1 MNLKVF
7 SMTFAKKALIFAS
20 LALVGA
26 GGAASARE
34 RLNAA
39 GATFPDN
46 IYSRWFSQLAKS
58 GGPKVNYQSVGSGAG
73 RKAFLDET
81 VSFAASDDPISA
93 RDKAKVSRGVLQIP
107 TVGGTIAL
115 GYNKPG
121 CTLKLTQKQAVSIF
135 MGSISDWKELG
146 CAAGK
151 ITVAHRSDGSGTTA
165 AFADSM
171 QAFSKEW
178 TLGTAKTLNWKV
190 GVGGKGNEGVA
201 GIIETTPGTIG
212 YINQSYVKGAIKAA
226 AVQNKSG
233 QFVLPSFKS
242 GKAAL
247 SGITLDGD
255 LAGSNPNPTAS
266 GAYPIATLTYLLVYR
281 TGNGS
286 KTDALKATINYM
298 LSDKAQAQADD
309 LGYVP
314 LSEGIQA
321 KAKAAVNLIKE

>member
-1 MNLKVF
+1 
-7 SMTFAKKALIFAS
+7 
-20 LALVGA
+20 
-26 GGAASARE
+26 
-34 RLNAA
+34 
-39 GATFPDN
+39 
-46 IYSRWFSQLAKS
+46 
-58 GGPKVNYQSVGSGAG
+58 
-73 RKAFLDET
+73 
-81 VSFAASDDPISA
+81 
-93 RDKAKVSRGVLQIP
+93 VLQIP
-107 TVGGTIAL
+107 TVGGTIAI

-121 CTLKLTQKQAVSIF
+121 CTLKLTQKQAVSVF

-201 GIIETTPGTIG
+201 GIIQTTPGSIG
-212 YINQSYVKGAIKAA
+212 YVNQSYVKGAIKAA

-242 GKAAL
+242 GQIAL
-247 SGITLDGD
+247 SGITVDAD
-255 LAGSNPNPTAS
+255 LAGTNPNPSAS

-286 KTDALKATINYM
+286 KTDAIKQTINYM

-309 LGYVP
+309 LDYVP
-314 LSEGIQA
+314 LSEAIQA
-321 KAKAAVNLIKE
+321 KAKAAVNKISN

>member
-1 MNLKVF
+1 
-7 SMTFAKKALIFAS
+7 MTFAKKALIVGS
-20 LALVGA
+20 LALLGA
-26 GGAASARE
+26 SGAASAAD

-39 GATFPDN
+39 GATFPEN

-58 GGPKVNYQSVGSGAG
+58 GGPKVNYQGIGSGGG
-73 RKAFLDET
+73 RKAFIDET
-81 VSFAASDDPISA
+81 VSFAASDDPITA
-93 RDKAKVSRGVLQIP
+93 KDKAKVSRGVLQIP
-107 TVGGTIAL
+107 TVGGTIAI

-121 CTLKLTQKQAVSIF
+121 CTLKLTQKQAVSVF

-151 ITVAHRSDGSGTTA
+151 ITLARRSDGSGTTA

-201 GIIETTPGTIG
+201 ALISSTPGAIG
-212 YINQSYVKGAIKAA
+212 YVNQSFVKGAIKAA
-226 AVQNKSG
+226 AVQNKAG
-233 QFVLPSFKS
+233 QFVLPGFKS
-242 GKAAL
+242 GQAAL
-247 SGITLDGD
+247 SGITVDAD
-255 LAGSNPNPTAS
+255 LAGGNPNPSAS

-286 KTDALKATINYM
+286 KTDALKQTINYM

-309 LGYVP
+309 LGFVP

-321 KAKAAVNLIKE
+321 KAKAAVNKISK